1 MTLLDTAL
9 VTSLLQ
15 EQASNE
21 AVNKI
26 ISDTKEKPYE
36 DWYGLNFTEPE
47 LDKEYPNPGYIILKE
62 KTLKSKKFNNKL
74 VFALECYGEF
84 FDECYIN
91 YNLYYEAEKLYN
103 FLESDYVVRNKK
115 QVIASTNIYYDNQEL
130 ISNIF
135 KDKNKTKINQGKI
148 SFSLN
153 NFLAPE
159 IWTNCQDRNVGDQK
173 EFINF
178 DHENGLF
185 EKETH
190 EIIDIKNTYTF
201 EKETKNRLTKT
212 LVHSIDKDSGEPTS
226 FGALF
231 NSKGELLKF
240 TIPEMALVA
249 TKENKEKVLSNKIN

>member
-1 MTLLDTAL
+1 MTLLDTTL
-9 VTSLLQ
+9 LTSLLQ
-15 EQASNE
+15 EQASDE
-21 AVNKI
+21 EINKI
-26 ISDTKEKPYE
+26 IRDTKEKPNA
-36 DWYGLNFTEPE
+36 DWYGLSFTEPE
-47 LDKEYPNPGYIILKE
+47 LDKECPDPGYMILKE
-62 KTLKSKKFNNKL
+62 KTFKSKKFNNKL

-91 YNLYYEAEKLYN
+91 YNLYYEAEKSYN

-130 ISNIF
+130 ISNFF

-190 EIIDIKNTYTF
+190 EIIDIKNTFT
-201 EKETKNRLTKT
+201 KKRKNRLTKT

-249 TKENKEKVLSNKIN
+249 KKVNKEKVLSNKIN